1 MATLD
6 ISFLFNLCW
15 HYMFLINE
23 FALSALDNVSVF
35 ITMLTLYTG
44 LLMQLMS

>member
-15 HYMFLINE
+15 HYMLLINE

-35 ITMLTLYTG
+35 ITMLTL
-44 LLMQLMS
+44 LMQLMS